1 VAVVISKGQ
10 QLECIVE
17 DGMVRFPEM
26 LMPADLLPDYFAPQE
41 MDVRDKLV
49 VGKR

>member
-1 VAVVISKGQ
+1 
-10 QLECIVE
+10 
-17 DGMVRFPEM
+17 M